1 MTTPMFVYGSPQ
13 ERFSYLTRCHFEKRS
28 RTSSEERVAPHT
40 NVASSSDPA
49 FLCTASFH
57 QVIGDLFGMSNYAV
71 CKVIQRQF
79 ISFPVDFHETKRS
92 FYDIEGFPFNFT
104 HIQYT

>member
-40 NVASSSDPA
+40 NAASSSDPA

-57 QVIGDLFGMSNYAV
+57 QVIGDLFGMSNHAV
-71 CKVIQRQF
+71 CKVISKGVHF
-79 ISFPVDFHETKRS
+79 ISSRFA
-92 FYDIEGFPFNFT
+92 
-104 HIQYT
+104 